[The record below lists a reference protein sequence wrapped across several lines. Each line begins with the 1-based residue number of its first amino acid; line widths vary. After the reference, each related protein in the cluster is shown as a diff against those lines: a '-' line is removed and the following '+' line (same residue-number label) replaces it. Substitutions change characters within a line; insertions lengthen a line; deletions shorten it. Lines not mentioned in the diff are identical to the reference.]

1 MQSEESL
8 YNFFDPGY
16 EATFYS
22 LFEVQANQPFELSSR
37 KNTIKTVE
45 FSAHSQT
52 KSYQRS
58 VYSLLDF
65 IGDVGGLLDGLKMIG
80 QNLLF
85 PFTSFNFTMK
95 LLAQLFTIRDTRSK
109 LGFHKSSKTSHAWKA
124 A

>member
-22 LFEVQANQPFELSSR
+22 LFEVQANQPFQLST
-37 KNTIKTVE
+37 KENTIKTVE
-45 FSAHSQT
+45 FLAHSHT
-52 KSYQRS
+52 KIYQRS

-65 IGDVGGLLDGLKMIG
+65 IGDVGGLFDGLKMIG

-95 LLAQLFTIRDTRSK
+95 LLAQLFTIRATTSK
-109 LGFHKSSKTSHAWKA
+109 LGFHNSSKTSQAWKA